1 MTFMPVFVHR
11 FHKNS
16 KFGEEILSCQYTP
29 ANSTI
34 EQHTWIQVSYIRSVR
49 SGLSKGE
56 GNSRCLQEY
65 DTTDSWESLRP
76 ADHVHDQE

>member
-34 EQHTWIQVSYIRSVR
+34 EQHTWIQVSYVRSVR

-56 GNSRCLQEY
+56 
-65 DTTDSWESLRP
+65 W
-76 ADHVHDQE
+76 